1 MALARRATLRTAVIL
16 PVIAAAVAAATPAA
30 ATPAAARAAAPATAP
45 PAPTVAW
52 GSCGADAPAP
62 FECGTLTVPL
72 DHRRPGGPTI
82 GIAVIR
88 RVAPDPAARIG
99 SLVLNPGGPG
109 GSGIDYTAAV
119 YDRLPAELRSRFDIV
134 SFDPRGVARSSGIEC
149 WDRAQYDAAFAS
161 TQVDGPDRDRFGE
174 TVTRARRLV
183 QACVREAGRL
193 LPYVGTGY
201 VARDLDLLRQAV
213 GDQKLTFLGLSY
225 GTFLG
230 TVYADL
236 FPHRVRALVLDGVLD
251 AGTHARKPYEEDR
264 RQSAALDGALD
275 RFLAWCSA
283 NPAACGFGAGDAAGA
298 LDRLVR
304 ELDDNPRT
312 VPTAEGPGTTNAA
325 WLLFTVSLALNGGRP
340 AWPAL
345 GRDLQAVQD
354 GQLPPSAQPLPS
366 FAAQFFSQ
374 NTVVDCVDR
383 NYPLGLGRLS
393 RALARNAAAGGR
405 FGWTFAYG
413 PPAYDNSHGSACAQ
427 WPWWAGKAAPS
438 RHRGDF
444 RAQGAPPVL
453 LVGVTGDPDV
463 PYQDAVDLARRLDR
477 AWLVTLV
484 GEGHTAFRRSACA
497 TEQTV
502 RYLVHRTR
510 PQVTVCTDDR
520 PPG

>member
-1 MALARRATLRTAVIL
+1 MAHRTAG
-16 PVIAAAVAAATPAA
+16 PP
-30 ATPAAARAAAPATAP
+30 RAHPN
-45 PAPTVAW
+45 
-52 GSCGADAPAP
+52 S
-62 FECGTLTVPL
+62 
-72 DHRRPGGPTI
+72 RRSAGP
-82 GIAVIR
+82 
-88 RVAPDPAARIG
+88 
-99 SLVLNPGGPG
+99 
-109 GSGIDYTAAV
+109 
-119 YDRLPAELRSRFDIV
+119 
-134 SFDPRGVARSSGIEC
+134 
-149 WDRAQYDAAFAS
+149 
-161 TQVDGPDRDRFGE
+161 
-174 TVTRARRLV
+174 
-183 QACVREAGRL
+183 
-193 LPYVGTGY
+193 PYVGTGY
-201 VARDLDLLRQAV
+201 VARDLDLLRAAV
-213 GDQKLTFLGLSY
+213 GDRKLTFLGLSY

-251 AGTHARKPYEEDR
+251 AGSHALNPYEEDR
-264 RQSAALDGALD
+264 RQSAALDGALT
-275 RFLAWCSA
+275 RFLAWCSGD
-283 NPAACGFGAGDAAGA
+283 PAGCGFGGGDAAGA
-298 LDRLVR
+298 LDRLVT
-304 ELDDNPRT
+304 ELDEHPRT
-312 VPTAEGPGTTNAA
+312 VETAEGPGTTNAA

-340 AWPAL
+340 AWPGL

-383 NYPLGLGRLS
+383 DYPRGLGRLV

-427 WPWWAGKAAPS
+427 WPWWAGAAAPS

-444 RAQGAPPVL
+444 RAQGSPPIL

-463 PYQDAVDLARRLDR
+463 PYQDAVDLAARLDR

-502 RYLVHRTR
+502 RYLVDRTR
-510 PQVTVCTDDR
+510 PRVTICTDD
-520 PPG
+520 PPPAA